1 MTWTVTKPMY
11 VVWTVHRWGYQILI
25 KLLPLIYIEYERIRG
40 IHSFRSGWVLGF
52 TSLYSLR
59 NAMQKLSGSSCT
71 RSYRSSQGKGR
82 LVSFW
87 WSITHLFLTCGASR
101 AFPAPSAAVPVGQ
114 DAAAQGM
121 PYHSTGSALSGDV
134 FTKRNL
140 SKNFGIQGCFKDIL
154 KKKMKYLH
162 QLWAYWI

>member
-1 MTWTVTKPMY
+1 MAVVAQGATEVAKARADLFHFDEVT
-11 VVWTVHRWGYQILI
+11 
-25 KLLPLIYIEYERIRG
+25 
-40 IHSFRSGWVLGF
+40 
-52 TSLYSLR
+52 
-59 NAMQKLSGSSCT
+59 
-71 RSYRSSQGKGR
+71 
-82 LVSFW
+82 
-87 WSITHLFLTCGASR
+87 THLFLTCGASR

-140 SKNFGIQGCFKDIL
+140 SKNFGIQVCFKDIL

-162 QLWAYWI
+162 QL